1 MRMLNE
7 KKKELLLR
15 QYGSVAAPSEGRHS
29 HQQQQHDKEQQ
40 EDE

>member
-29 HQQQQHDKEQQ
+29 HQQQHDKEKQ